1 MPPSLR
7 YLADCH
13 HTGTGLYLPAVI
25 GGSVGTAYLLLNILI
40 F

>member
-1 MPPSLR
+1 VM
-7 YLADCH
+7 DW
-13 HTGTGLYLPAVI
+13 LYLPAVI

>member
-1 MPPSLR
+1 LVKAAATKTTR
-7 YLADCH
+7 GRLK
-13 HTGTGLYLPAVI
+13 AVI